1 VSASPLPR
9 ATLGALLRSEPL
21 ELRVDP
27 RVPIS
32 DGGLDVAVN
41 WVHSSD
47 LADPTPFLS
56 DGVVLLTTGTQF
68 VDKAFSFEEYVSR
81 LASHSVLALG
91 FGTEVVRD
99 GIPAELALA
108 CATFGLPL
116 FEVPYRIPF
125 IAVARANAQAVAAQA
140 YARQDWALTA
150 QRALARAALRPD
162 GLEATIVELARQ
174 LGAWV
179 ALYDANGTRTLTH
192 AARSSTPPDTAA
204 IDTEVDSLVRRGG
217 TVGGNIRVDGIPV
230 ILHTIGVHGRSG
242 VLAIAGATL
251 DREARSVVTSVV
263 ATAGLALEQ
272 SSVARRADQRLR
284 ATVADLLET
293 GSASTARKVAEA
305 AWGAFPPLP
314 WIVLVTDEPLP
325 ADLRLLGGDPSRV
338 FHGGTLVVAALSDA
352 AAVRATFAS
361 LRSRAGTSTCDTPDD
376 LLRALDEARAALTHP
391 GSVITDF
398 ADLPRDLV
406 HALATPA
413 ALALARR
420 LLAPGEQHD
429 AAHGTALLATLDIWL
444 RSDGSNEA
452 AAVALGVHR
461 HTVRTRLALIERLL
475 EVDLSSFAE
484 RANVWAALQ
493 LTPR

>member
-1 VSASPLPR
+1 VSAPPLPR

-21 ELRVDP
+21 ELRIDP
-27 RVPIS
+27 RVPVS
-32 DGGLDVAVN
+32 DAAMDVAVN

-68 VDKAFSFEEYVSR
+68 ADDLSFDDYVSR

-108 CATFGLPL
+108 CAAFDVPL

-125 IAVARANAQAVAAQA
+125 IAVARANALAVAAQS

-150 QRALARAALRPD
+150 QSALARAALRPD

-179 ALYDANGTRTLTH
+179 GLYDANGTRTLTH
-192 AARSSTPPDTAA
+192 AARAANTPDTTA
-204 IDTEVDSLVRRGG
+204 IDAEVDSLAQRGG
-217 TVGGNIRVDGIPV
+217 TVGGRITVDGVPV

-284 ATVADLLET
+284 STVAGLLLAGNFDT
-293 GSASTARKVAEA
+293 GRDVAEA
-305 AWGAFPPLP
+305 AWGAFPVSP
-314 WIVLVTDEPLP
+314 WIVLVANEPLP
-325 ADLRLLGGDPSRV
+325 VDLRLLGGDPIRV
-338 FHGGTLVVAALSDA
+338 FHGGPLIIASLSEA
-352 AAVRATFAS
+352 PAVRTAIAS
-361 LRSRAGTSTCDTPDD
+361 LGSTAGTSTCDTPDD
-376 LLRALDEARAALTHP
+376 LPRALDEARAALAHT
-391 GSVITDF
+391 GSSVTDF

-406 HALATPA
+406 PSLATPA
-413 ALALARR
+413 ALTLARR
-420 LLAPGEQHD
+420 LLSPVEQHD
-429 AAHGTALLATLDIWL
+429 ASNGTALLSTLDTWL

-475 EVDLSSFAE
+475 DADLSSFAE

-493 LTPR
+493 LTSR

>member
-9 ATLGALLRSEPL
+9 ATLGALLRTDYL

-27 RVPIS
+27 RVPVS
-32 DGGLDVAVN
+32 DTAMDVAVN

-68 VDKAFSFEEYVSR
+68 VDEAFSFDDYVSR

-108 CATFGLPL
+108 CAAFGLPL

-125 IAVARANAQAVAAQA
+125 IAVARANAQAVAAQS

-192 AARSSTPPDTAA
+192 AARAANPPDTAA
-204 IDTEVDSLVRRGG
+204 IDAEVDSLVRRGG
-217 TVGGNIRVDGIPV
+217 TIGGNIRVDGVPV

-284 ATVADLLET
+284 STVADLLET
-293 GSASTARKVAEA
+293 GSASTARDVAEA
-305 AWGAFPPLP
+305 AWGAFPALP
-314 WIVLVTDEPLP
+314 WIVLLADEPLP
-325 ADLRLLGGDPSRV
+325 ADLRLLGGEPSRV
-338 FHGGTLVVAALSDA
+338 FHGGTLVIATLTDA
-352 AAVRATFAS
+352 AAVRSAFETLGS
-361 LRSRAGTSTCDTPDD
+361 GAGASTCDTADD
-376 LLRALDEARAALTHP
+376 LPRALDEARAALSHT
-391 GSVITDF
+391 GSSVTDF
-398 ADLPRDLV
+398 AELPRDLV
-406 HALATPA
+406 PTLATPA
-413 ALALARR
+413 ALALARD
-420 LLAPGEQHD
+420 LLAPVEQHD
-429 AAHGTALLATLDIWL
+429 ASHGTALLATLDTWL

-475 EVDLSSFAE
+475 DVDLSSFAE

-493 LTPR
+493 LTSR